1 MAQKILNTK
10 IREAYDTE
18 ANWMKHNPVLLAG
31 QLAFSSDKYGKYKV
45 GNGNSTWSQL
55 QYATLSWGDILGK
68 PSSFTPS
75 SHTHT
80 FDHITNLAQASVKYA
95 TTAGAA
101 NAVAW
106 DNVSGKPTSMK
117 NPYALTLTSSNH
129 FKSIQYDGSS
139 AQTFMI
145 SSDLLYGV
153 SDNPIASASENSNKN
168 TRYVKLL
175 DVTCNAAW
183 RRINQ
188 QFIVAL
194 RHASFLLNIHIAST
208 ESMKFSTNDIS
219 YIPLSA
225 NNNIEIT
232 RFLAGIVHVDST
244 KDRFEL
250 WYKQDQWTSSV
261 GVIPIGRSAETVD
274 VYLNGYHTDISGN
287 ITTKPVFA
295 TDISIKNNMPV
306 LYNNTGNLVNGTMTQ
321 QAITNALATKALKEH
336 THPVSQVTGL
346 TPSAIGA
353 APASHTHGQ
362 YAPTSHTHTMASI
375 ERGTYNFD
383 GRVSPLNRSLFN
395 VARSCKSAFLPPESI
410 TVEYTRDNGAS
421 WLDYEA
427 DDYGKRGLFSMNRE
441 RSVYLGKST
450 TEAKV
455 GYGVRITIKA
465 TDRYVSFDTFYCWLS
480 TAHTCT
486 ASIERSTKG
495 EPDKFI
501 SVVNDVPVQGWPGA
515 NEIAFTTGTF
525 GGGDGQLSNF
535 ATYRITFM
543 IKSVNSNWVKSA
555 VSVTDLRFYGDN
567 CWESANPMMKNDNIY
582 TWDALG
588 NVSFAKDVK
597 AANFIGNVQGNV
609 QGKSTSSDFL
619 HVYDTRNENPMPND
633 KGFRKQAI
641 SFDFKSSSTIGNP
654 IANGH
659 DFAGLMSFAPWSET
673 SGGNGYQMAFGFN
686 ASDRTTPR
694 LAIRTA
700 DLSATSWNSW
710 YKIYTSADKPTLAE
724 LGAAASDHSHSDYA
738 TTTNLN
744 LANQRIDA
752 HEKELGVHKT
762 LIDGKASVS
771 HTHEFY
777 ATTKH
782 THNTINDL
790 MSGNPIGISTST
802 YITPET
808 AGEYDIVVANTSKIG
823 NNKCVVMS
831 KVSFVEYAK
840 NHIIETFPLKA
851 ITNSQIDSL
860 ASL

>member
-1 MAQKILNTK
+1 MAQNIIDTK

-18 ANWMKHNPVLLAG
+18 ANWIKYNPVLLSG
-31 QLAFSSDKYGKYKV
+31 QLAYSSDKYGKYKI
-45 GNGNSTWSQL
+45 GDGASRWSQL
-55 QYATLSWGDILGK
+55 QYATLGWGDITEK
-68 PSSFTPS
+68 PSTFSPS
-75 SHTHT
+75 THTHNASQ
-80 FDHITNLAQASVKYA
+80 ITDIGNASVKYA

-117 NPYALTLTSSNH
+117 NPYALTLASSNH

-139 AQTFMI
+139 AQTFII
-145 SSDLLYGV
+145 SPDLLYGV

-175 DVTCNAAW
+175 DVTCNATW

-219 YIPLSA
+219 YIPLSS

-353 APASHTHGQ
+353 A
-362 YAPTSHTHTMASI
+362 
-375 ERGTYNFD
+375 
-383 GRVSPLNRSLFN
+383 
-395 VARSCKSAFLPPESI
+395 
-410 TVEYTRDNGAS
+410 
-421 WLDYEA
+421 
-427 DDYGKRGLFSMNRE
+427 
-441 RSVYLGKST
+441 
-450 TEAKV
+450 
-455 GYGVRITIKA
+455 
-465 TDRYVSFDTFYCWLS
+465 
-480 TAHTCT
+480 
-486 ASIERSTKG
+486 
-495 EPDKFI
+495 
-501 SVVNDVPVQGWPGA
+501 
-515 NEIAFTTGTF
+515 
-525 GGGDGQLSNF
+525 
-535 ATYRITFM
+535 
-543 IKSVNSNWVKSA
+543 
-555 VSVTDLRFYGDN
+555 
-567 CWESANPMMKNDNIY
+567 
-582 TWDALG
+582 
-588 NVSFAKDVK
+588 
-597 AANFIGNVQGNV
+597 
-609 QGKSTSSDFL
+609 
-619 HVYDTRNENPMPND
+619 
-633 KGFRKQAI
+633 
-641 SFDFKSSSTIGNP
+641 
-654 IANGH
+654 
-659 DFAGLMSFAPWSET
+659 
-673 SGGNGYQMAFGFN
+673 
-686 ASDRTTPR
+686 
-694 LAIRTA
+694 
-700 DLSATSWNSW
+700 
-710 YKIYTSADKPTLAE
+710 
-724 LGAAASDHSHSDYA
+724 ASDHSHSNYA
-738 TTTNLN
+738 TTTNLS
-744 LANQRIDA
+744 LVNQRIDA

-762 LIDGKASVS
+762 LIDGKASTS

-802 YITPET
+802 YTTPDA

-831 KVSFVEYAK
+831 KVSFVEHVK